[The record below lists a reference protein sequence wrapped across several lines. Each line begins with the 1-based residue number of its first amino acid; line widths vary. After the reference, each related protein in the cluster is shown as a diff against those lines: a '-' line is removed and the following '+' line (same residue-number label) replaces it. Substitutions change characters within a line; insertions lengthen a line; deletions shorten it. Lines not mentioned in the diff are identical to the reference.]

1 MKKNKNIF
9 TISANLYQTQKNNEN
24 HNLIEYFK
32 KSKNFYNKI
41 FREVWQFLLEINE
54 KEFKKEM
61 SHINSALIFKYK
73 ISKRT
78 ADSIINDV
86 ITKFEAIKELKKYEL
101 LNLKNKIKKIKNDI
115 KSLKSIINKNKNT
128 VQSQLKLKIR
138 VNKEY
143 ILKNQQL
150 KLKLFQKQQLLNRKI
165 QQLNNLIKEIE
176 NNKFSICF
184 GSKKLFNAQYHLKEN
199 NLPSRRHWLE
209 KFRKERDK
217 NIFYVGRAAEKQGNQ
232 QFQITPI
239 ENTNNEYQIKVRNI
253 DMSDTENKYFYGKI
267 KIRYKFFNKY
277 LKEILTNKIKLPISY
292 RVVFKNNKISI
303 KIMFEYKKLDNN
315 FIYTSKFNGVVGL
328 DYNDKFIQAA
338 ETDKNGNL
346 INLKRIDLNYH
357 GTGNKADNEIKQKIS
372 TIIKCC
378 QKLGKSLIIE
388 DLNFNKT
395 KSSIFKKAK
404 DKKYHK
410 MIHDFDYSRYKSSI
424 ENCGFKNN
432 VDIIKINPAYTSIIG
447 DEKYNNRMKLNRHQ
461 GAAFVIARIGQGIKK
476 EIKTQQKYLKF

>member
-1 MKKNKNIF
+1 MKNKMIY
-9 TISANLYQTQKNNEN
+9 TISTSLLKTKNKPEN
-24 HNLIEYFK
+24 QSIIDYFK
-32 KSKNFYNKI
+32 NINTFYNVI
-41 FREVWQFLLEINE
+41 FRRVWHYLLKIGI
-54 KEFKKEM
+54 KEFKENK
-61 SHINSALIFKYK
+61 SKINSLLILKYK
-73 ISKRT
+73 ISART
-78 ADSIINDV
+78 ADAIIND
-86 ITKFEAIKELKKYEL
+86 ILTKFEAIKELKKYEL
-101 LNLKNKIKKIKNDI
+101 FNLKNKIKKIKNNI
-115 KSLKSIINKNKNT
+115 KSLKIIINKNKNII
-128 VQSQLKLKIR
+128 QSQLKLKIK

-143 ILKNQQL
+143 VLKNQQL
-150 KLKLFQKQQLLNRKI
+150 KQKLFQKQQLLNRKI
-165 QQLNNLIKEIE
+165 QQLNNLVKEIE

-239 ENTNNEYQIKVRNI
+239 ENTDNEYKIQVRNI

-267 KIRYKFFNKY
+267 KIKHKFFNKY

-292 RVVFKNNKISI
+292 RIVFKNNKISI
-303 KIMFEYKKLDNN
+303 KIMFEYKNVNN
-315 FIYTSKFNGVVGL
+315 DFSYTSKFNGVVGL
-328 DYNDKFIQAA
+328 DYNDKFIQVA

-346 INLKRIDLNYH
+346 ISLKKIDLKYH
-357 GTGNKADNEIKQKIS
+357 GTGNKADNEMKQQIS

-395 KSSIFKKAK
+395 KSSISKKAK

-447 DEKYNNRMKLNRHQ
+447 DEKYNNRMKLDRHQ
-461 GAAFVIARIGQGIKK
+461 GAAFVIARIGHGIKK
-476 EIKTQQKYLKF
+476 EIKNQQKLLKF

>member
-1 MKKNKNIF
+1 MIYTISTSLLKTKNKP
-9 TISANLYQTQKNNEN
+9 EN
-24 HNLIEYFK
+24 QSIIDYFK
-32 KSKNFYNKI
+32 NINTFYNVI
-41 FREVWQFLLEINE
+41 FRRVWHYLLKIGI
-54 KEFKKEM
+54 KEFKVNK
-61 SHINSALIFKYK
+61 SKINSLLILKYK
-73 ISKRT
+73 ISART
-78 ADSIINDV
+78 ANSIINDV

-101 LNLKNKIKKIKNDI
+101 FNLKNKIKKIKNDI
-115 KSLKSIINKNKNT
+115 KSLKIIINKNKNII
-128 VQSQLKLKIR
+128 QSQLKLKIK

-143 ILKNQQL
+143 VLKNQQL
-150 KLKLFQKQQLLNRKI
+150 KQKLFQKQQLLNRKI

-184 GSKKLFNAQYHLKEN
+184 GSKKLFKAQYYLKEN
-199 NLPSRRHWLE
+199 NLPSHKHWLD
-209 KFRKERDK
+209 KFRKNRDK
-217 NIFYVGRAAEKQGNQ
+217 NIFYLGRAAEKQGNQ
-232 QFQITPI
+232 QFQMTPI
-239 ENTNNEYQIKVRNI
+239 ENTNNEYKIKVRNI

-267 KIRYKFFNKY
+267 KIKYKFFNKY

-292 RVVFKNNKISI
+292 RVVLKNNKISI
-303 KIMFEYKKLDNN
+303 KIMFEYKKLDND
-315 FIYTSKFNGVVGL
+315 FTYTSKFNGVVGL

-395 KSSIFKKAK
+395 KSSISKKAK

-424 ENCGFKNN
+424 ENCGIRNN

-461 GAAFVIARIGQGIKK
+461 GAAFVIARIGQGNKK
-476 EIKTQQKYLKF
+476 EIKTQQKLLKF

>member
-1 MKKNKNIF
+1 MIYTISTSLLKTKNKP
-9 TISANLYQTQKNNEN
+9 ANQS
-24 HNLIEYFK
+24 IIDYFK
-32 KSKNFYNKI
+32 NINTFYNVI
-41 FREVWQFLLEINE
+41 FRRVWYYLLKIGI
-54 KEFKKEM
+54 KEFKANK
-61 SHINSALIFKYK
+61 SKINSLLILKYK
-73 ISKRT
+73 ISART
-78 ADSIINDV
+78 ADAIIND
-86 ITKFEAIKELKKYEL
+86 ILTKFEAIKELKKYEL
-101 LNLKNKIKKIKNDI
+101 SNLKNKIKKIKNDI

-128 VQSQLKLKIR
+128 VQSQLKLKIK

-150 KLKLFQKQQLLNRKI
+150 KQKLFQKQQLLNRKI
-165 QQLNNLIKEIE
+165 QQLNNLVKEIE

-199 NLPSRRHWLE
+199 NLPSHKHWLE
-209 KFRKERDK
+209 KFRKNRDK
-217 NIFYVGRAAEKQGNQ
+217 NIFYLGRAAEKQGNH
-232 QFQITPI
+232 QFQMTPI

-267 KIRYKFFNKY
+267 KIKYKFFNKY

-303 KIMFEYKKLDNN
+303 KIMFEYKKLDND
-315 FIYTSKFNGVVGL
+315 FTYTSKFNGMVGL

-346 INLKRIDLNYH
+346 ISLKRIDLNYH

-395 KSSIFKKAK
+395 KSSISKKAK

-424 ENCGFKNN
+424 ENCGIRNN

-476 EIKTQQKYLKF
+476 EIKNQQKLLKF

>member
-1 MKKNKNIF
+1 MKNNKKIF
-9 TISANLYQTQKNNEN
+9 TISANLFRTQNNAEN
-24 HNLIEYFK
+24 DLLIKYLQET
-32 KSKNFYNKI
+32 KNFYNRI
-41 FREVWQFLLEINE
+41 FREVWQFLLEIGE

-61 SHINSALIFKYK
+61 SALNSALIFKYK

-86 ITKFEAIKELKKYEL
+86 ITRFNSIKELKEYEL
-101 LNLKNKIKKIKNDI
+101 LNLKNKIKIIGKEI
-115 KSLKSIINKNKNT
+115 KSLKIIINKNKNT
-128 VQSQLKLKIR
+128 IKNQLDLKIK

-143 ILKNQQL
+143 ILQNQKL
-150 KLKLFQKQQLLNRKI
+150 KQKLFQKQQLLNRKK

-199 NLPSRRHWLE
+199 NLPSHKHWLE
-209 KFRKERDK
+209 KFRKNRDK
-217 NIFYVGRAAEKQGNQ
+217 NIFYLGRADEKQGNQ
-232 QFQITPI
+232 QFQMTPI

-253 DMSDTENKYFYGKI
+253 DMQDIENKYFYGKF
-267 KIRYKFFNKY
+267 KIRNKFFNNY
-277 LKEILTNKIKLPISY
+277 LQEILTNKIKLPISY

-303 KIMFEYKKLDNN
+303 QIMFEYKDINN
-315 FIYTSKFNGVVGL
+315 DFSYTSKFNGVVGL
-328 DYNDKFIQAA
+328 DYNDKFIQTA

-357 GTGNKADNEIKQKIS
+357 GTGNKADNEIKQEVFK
-372 TIIKCC
+372 IIKNC

-395 KSSIFKKAK
+395 KSSISKKAK